1 MAQRRE
7 TYSGFLIWMP
17 IWVIYLQEFRGI
29 IRPIATG
36 YINRRIPSDQ
46 RATVLS
52 IFQLSAGLVLAIMV
66 PQAGALADAVG
77 FRESFGLLLI
87 VMIGAG
93 GLFAF
98 LWRRLHIRDQMRLAV
113 RLNSMAKPQ
122 AGTAHNPTSMRS
134 DPQPQTGSNE

>member
-17 IWVIYLQEFRGI
+17 IWVIYLQEFRSM

-36 YINRRIPSDQ
+36 SINRRIPSDR

-77 FRESFGLLLI
+77 FQESFGLLLI
-87 VMIGAG
+87 VMVGAG

-98 LWRRLHIRDQMRLAV
+98 LWRRLHIGEQMRLAV

-122 AGTAHNPTSMRS
+122 AGTAHTATSMRS